1 MLALKRRLELLTSL
15 PNAKLE
21 KTMLQSTARDMA
33 HGD

>member
-15 PNAKLE
+15 PDAKLE